1 MSSSSSTTKGRESV
15 REPVPGKDVRQFK
28 APGKS
33 LGGLDADTVAHL
45 VAASADLS
53 LILDRKGIIRDVAL
67 EDEDLLKFGCDKWIG
82 RPWVEVVSADSRQ
95 KVLEMLQAA
104 ASDGTPRWRQIN
116 HPGAEGKD
124 LLIRYS
130 AIRLGEDGR
139 IMAVGRDLRQ
149 VSLMQQHLLGTQAR
163 LERDDS
169 RLRESETR
177 YQALF
182 QLSTE
187 AIIII
192 DAATM
197 KITEANPAG
206 TRLMANG
213 TSRLVGRSF
222 LDLLDPKSVQAAQA
236 LLSEARATPRA
247 KDIVVRLAGNGM
259 HTSLS
264 ASMFLHDKGTYYL
277 LRLAA
282 PAQSGLATAQ
292 HGAKSALLEVIAAMP
307 DGFVIIGETREIL
320 MANAAFLEL
329 AQLAGEDQTRGEKID
344 RWLGRVE
351 VDLDVLVA
359 NLREYGSAKRFP
371 TVLRGEFGARE
382 EVEISGVAV
391 LGGDPPCY
399 GLTIRRTQPASGQL
413 SAHSPAMPRSFE
425 QLKELVGRVPMREL
439 VRETTD
445 IIEQMCIEA
454 ALELTGD
461 NRASAAEMLGLSRQ
475 SLYVK
480 LRRHGLG
487 ELDEPEAL

>member
-1 MSSSSSTTKGRESV
+1 LTKGRETA
-15 REPVPGKDVRQFK
+15 RQPLPDKQVRQFK
-28 APGKS
+28 APRKS
-33 LGGLDADTVAHL
+33 LGDLDAATVAHL
-45 VAASADLS
+45 VTAFADLS
-53 LILDRKGIIRDVAL
+53 LILDREGVIRDVAL
-67 EDEDLLKFGCDKWIG
+67 EDEDLLSFGCDSWIG
-82 RPWVEVVSADSRQ
+82 RPWAEVVSIESRQ
-95 KVLEMLQAA
+95 KVQEMLAAA
-104 ASDGTPRWRQIN
+104 ASDGPPRWRQIN
-116 HPGAEGKD
+116 HPGAQGKD

-130 AIRLGEDGR
+130 ATRLGEDGR

-149 VSLMQQHLLGTQAR
+149 VSLIQQRLLGTQAQ
-163 LERDDS
+163 LERDYS

-182 QLSTE
+182 QLSSE
-187 AIIII
+187 AIIIV

-206 TRLMANG
+206 SRLMANG
-213 TSRLVGRSF
+213 TTRLAGRSF
-222 LDLLDPKSVQAAQA
+222 LDLLDQSSVQDAQT
-236 LLSEARATPRA
+236 LLGEARGTPRA
-247 KDIVVRLAGNGM
+247 KDIVVRLAGKGL
-259 HTSLS
+259 HLSLS
-264 ASMFLHDKGTYYL
+264 ASMFRHDKGTFFL
-277 LRLAA
+277 LRLASLGA
-282 PAQSGLATAQ
+282 KGLASEP
-292 HGAKSALLEVIAAMP
+292 HGAKSPLLEVIAALP

-329 AQLAGEDQTRGEKID
+329 AQLAGEEQARGEKID

-399 GLTIRRTQPASGQL
+399 GLTIRRTPSAIGQVSAYAPAV
-413 SAHSPAMPRSFE
+413 PRSFE
-425 QLKELVGRVPMREL
+425 QLKELVGRVPLREL

-487 ELDEPEAL
+487 ELDGPEAV

>member
-1 MSSSSSTTKGRESV
+1 M
-15 REPVPGKDVRQFK
+15 RQFK
-28 APGKS
+28 APRKS
-33 LGGLDADTVAHL
+33 LGGLDANTVAQM
-45 VAASADLS
+45 VTAFADLS

-67 EDEDLLKFGCDKWIG
+67 DDADLLGFGCDDWIG
-82 RPWVEVVSADSRQ
+82 RSWTDVVTADSRQ
-95 KVLEMLQAA
+95 KVQEMLADA
-104 ASDGTPRWRQIN
+104 LSDGPTRWRQIN
-116 HPGAEGKD
+116 HPGTDGKD

-130 AIRLGEDGR
+130 AMRIGDEGR

-149 VSLMQQHLLGTQAR
+149 VSIIQQRLLGTQAQ
-163 LERDDS
+163 LERDYS

-177 YQALF
+177 FQTLF
-182 QLSTE
+182 QISTE
-187 AIIII
+187 AIIVL
-192 DAATM
+192 DAASM

-206 TRLMANG
+206 TRMLANG
-213 TSRLVGRSF
+213 TSRMVGRSF
-222 LDLLDPKSVQAAQA
+222 LDLLDQNSASAAQT
-236 LLSEARATPRA
+236 LLGEARAAPRT
-247 KDIVVRLAGNGM
+247 KDIVVRLSGNGANV
-259 HTSLS
+259 SLS
-264 ASMFLHDKGTYYL
+264 ASLFRHDNGTFYL
-277 LRLAA
+277 LRLT
-282 PAQSGLATAQ
+282 SLGVTGLASER
-292 HGAKSALLEVIAAMP
+292 HGAKSPLLEVIAALP
-307 DGFVIIGETREIL
+307 EGFVIIGETREIL
-320 MANAAFLEL
+320 MANTAFLEL
-329 AQLAGEDQTRGEKID
+329 AQLGGEDQARGEKVD

-382 EVEISGVAV
+382 EVEVSGVAV
-391 LGGDPPCY
+391 LGADPACY
-399 GLTIRRTQPASGQL
+399 GLTIRRVQPATGL
-413 SAHSPAMPRSFE
+413 LPTHTPAAPRSFE

-487 ELDEPEAL
+487 ELDEPETV